1 MQKVFVSIIGY
12 CTWVRDY
19 LGIVD
24 WGQVAKAYGE
34 NFKAHGGKIHLGF
47 DVQSIDVNKTSSSG
61 SPVKISG
68 KAMNRLTDRSLSA
81 HTNQVSNSALT
92 LIWFYQF

>member
-47 DVQSIDVNKTSSSG
+47 DVQSIDVNKNSSSG
-61 SPVKISG
+61 SAVKISG

-81 HTNQVSNSALT
+81 HTNQVSKSALT

>member
-1 MQKVFVSIIGY
+1 MCENILFQLLTIVY
-12 CTWVRDY
+12 DY

-34 NFKAHGGKIHLGF
+34 NFKAHGGKIHLGY
-47 DVQSIDVNKTSSSG
+47 DVQSIEVNKNSSSG
-61 SPVKISG
+61 PAVKISG

-81 HTNQVSNSALT
+81 HTNQVSSNSVLS
-92 LIWFYQF
+92 

>member
-47 DVQSIDVNKTSSSG
+47 DVQSIDVNENSSSG
-61 SPVKISG
+61 SAVKISG